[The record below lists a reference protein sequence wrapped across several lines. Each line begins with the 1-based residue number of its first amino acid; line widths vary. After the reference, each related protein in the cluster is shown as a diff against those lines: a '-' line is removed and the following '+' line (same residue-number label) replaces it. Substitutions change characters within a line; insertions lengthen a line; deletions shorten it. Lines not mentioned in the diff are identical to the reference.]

1 MAAATCSRSS
11 KSAPAKRSATPSL
24 RSSPVKAS
32 RSAPLFQIF
41 SVIVEHHHSPLF
53 LPIEME
59 LDLEKRRGRISV
71 PSVVRSSAEPIRNP
85 VTDEEHRMLTILPD
99 AWMYYEHENIA
110 GDAKGLGDIK
120 FDYTSRHASLAR
132 FAYNNNGLAYNCEE
146 HVAKYGLG

>member
-1 MAAATCSRSS
+1 M
-11 KSAPAKRSATPSL
+11 
-24 RSSPVKAS
+24 KAS

-132 FAYNNNGLAYNCEE
+132 FAYNNNGLAYSCEE